1 MKGKKEDDWGAIR
14 KIFMEPT
21 FIPSIVAFDSKNI
34 ASKTRQLVQNNYLSD
49 ANFNFEAVNR
59 ASKACGPLV
68 KWIIAQMQY
77 SEILHRAKPLR
88 DEVDELEQ
96 QAAKLISQQ
105 SGLQKTIED
114 LEQAIAKY

>member
-1 MKGKKEDDWGAIR
+1 LRGKKEEDWGSIR

-34 ASKTRQLVQNNYLSD
+34 ANKTRQLIQNNYMAD

-68 KWIIAQMQY
+68 KWIVAQMQY

-96 QAAKLISQQ
+96 QASKLTGQQ
-105 SGLQKTIED
+105 SSLQKTIED
-114 LEQAIAKY
+114 LEHAIAK